1 MPSPAGYLA
10 DTLPAPA
17 GGVAPLAAGRRLAW
31 DRGQV
36 YREPQKGASNSPE
49 IAM

>member
-31 DRGQV
+31 DRGSGL
-36 YREPQKGASNSPE
+36 PGTPKGGFQQP
-49 IAM
+49 